1 MKSAIAKLSCL
12 VVVIGL
18 SLSLYASTP
27 SSASLSPTAGATVSW
42 TGTDKGGASTDES
55 TCVDGV
61 NCDAFTLNLSGT
73 PSNWAGKFVV
83 VKITW
88 SLSTNDYDLYVH
100 KGTVS
105 GPAVASSTNG
115 APEVSEQVTLSPSS
129 LGTGA
134 FVMHSVDFTVA

>member
-73 PSNWAGKFVV
+73 PSNWAIADASTSVGC
-83 VKITW
+83 
-88 SLSTNDYDLYVH
+88 SLLLSIQLTRRGLMI
-100 KGTVS
+100 
-105 GPAVASSTNG
+105 SS
-115 APEVSEQVTLSPSS
+115 SFLRY
-129 LGTGA
+129 
-134 FVMHSVDFTVA
+134 